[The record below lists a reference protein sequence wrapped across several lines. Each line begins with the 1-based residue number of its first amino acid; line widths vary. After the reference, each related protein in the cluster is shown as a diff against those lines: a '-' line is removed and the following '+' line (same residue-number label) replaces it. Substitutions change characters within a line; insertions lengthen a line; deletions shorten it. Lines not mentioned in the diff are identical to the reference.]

1 MWRSLGVCRC
11 ATRCKKVLW
20 LAAGF
25 TSCAVV
31 QRRKRPQAQSCEQV
45 ERQAE
50 DFYNTCRVGSE
61 LKRLGKGFL
70 ESRISK
76 RIQCQS
82 SVEREKD
89 GDDGLL
95 VSYLADSGIGAA
107 ALAG

>member
-1 MWRSLGVCRC
+1 ML
-11 ATRCKKVLW
+11 LW

-31 QRRKRPQAQSCEQV
+31 QRRKCTQAETCEQV
-45 ERQAE
+45 EMQVGN
-50 DFYNTCRVGSE
+50 FYTACRVGSE
-61 LKRLGKGFL
+61 LKQLGRGFL

-76 RIQCQS
+76 RIQCSQT
-82 SVEREKD
+82 SVERGKD

-95 VSYLADSGIGAA
+95 LSYLVDSGVGGA